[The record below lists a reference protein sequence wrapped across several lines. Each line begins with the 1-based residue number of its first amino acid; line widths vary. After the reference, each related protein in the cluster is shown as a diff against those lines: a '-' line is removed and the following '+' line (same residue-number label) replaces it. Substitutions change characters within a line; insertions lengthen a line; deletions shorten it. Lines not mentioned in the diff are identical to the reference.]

1 MNKFLLR
8 WIVNTLAVWA
18 AVSFVPGIHW
28 ADNDW
33 LSLIGLGLILT
44 LVNVFVRP
52 VAKLVGCLPIILTL
66 GLFTLVINAFL
77 FWLTGAVGEMFGI
90 GFTVGGFWPALLG
103 GLVVSLVSLVMG
115 MFLRDDEK
123 KKKKK

>member
-18 AVSFVPGIHW
+18 AVSFVNGIHW
-28 ADNDW
+28 AGNDW
-33 LSLIGLGLILT
+33 VSLIGLGLILT

-52 VAKLVGCLPIILTL
+52 VARFVGCLPIIITL

-77 FWLTGAVGEMFGI
+77 F
-90 GFTVGGFWPALLG
+90 
-103 GLVVSLVSLVMG
+103 
-115 MFLRDDEK
+115 
-123 KKKKK
+123 